1 MMEMQESDGSSKRA
15 VPCSGSNPFPNKRRL
30 VTPAGSEK
38 VYARRHSEGAQQ
50 QGIVPSVYGTGD
62 LRAELSCLTQ
72 ERETLMK
79 RIGVLIQER
88 QALEVLLANS
98 EMEKKTWSEICSNTL
113 TSMKGLEAEIE
124 CEKQKM
130 EQSGHEAEKQLSEM
144 QSLLLQLTDEKQKI
158 LVEKDSEHEALS
170 AKVVELEE
178 CKRKLALENKSLN
191 QTVEELKDKTAN
203 LEAEYGNVIAEKLSI
218 TAALEDYKSKG
229 EKLQIHCENL
239 QANHEIA
246 LDKCDREL
254 LELICE
260 RDYCEEALIKA
271 ESMMEQLE
279 KEHKSLQRDYETLNS
294 LKVKEQAGF
303 QLAYEVYEKT
313 AKKMEL
319 QLEMSRAELSKL
331 KTELHTAI
339 KQEDAGWSVFVTE
352 LEKLIAAVS
361 SIEEAKDSAV
371 KELEHKLHLETMVLK
386 EELAMATAKNHPWL
400 FHNF

>member
-1 MMEMQESDGSSKRA
+1 M
-15 VPCSGSNPFPNKRRL
+15 
-30 VTPAGSEK
+30 
-38 VYARRHSEGAQQ
+38 
-50 QGIVPSVYGTGD
+50 
-62 LRAELSCLTQ
+62 
-72 ERETLMK
+72 
-79 RIGVLIQER
+79 
-88 QALEVLLANS
+88 
-98 EMEKKTWSEICSNTL
+98 
-113 TSMKGLEAEIE
+113 
-124 CEKQKM
+124 
-130 EQSGHEAEKQLSEM
+130 
-144 QSLLLQLTDEKQKI
+144 
-158 LVEKDSEHEALS
+158 
-170 AKVVELEE
+170 
-178 CKRKLALENKSLN
+178 ENKSLN

-319 QLEMSRAELSKL
+319 QLEMSGAELSKL
-331 KTELHTAI
+331 KTELHMAI
-339 KQEDAGWSVFVTE
+339 KQEDAGS
-352 LEKLIAAVS
+352 EKTSLIQ
-361 SIEEAKDSAV
+361 
-371 KELEHKLHLETMVLK
+371 KLQSNRRRVLLLRKHL
-386 EELAMATAKNHPWL
+386 
-400 FHNF
+400 

>member
-1 MMEMQESDGSSKRA
+1 
-15 VPCSGSNPFPNKRRL
+15 
-30 VTPAGSEK
+30 
-38 VYARRHSEGAQQ
+38 
-50 QGIVPSVYGTGD
+50 
-62 LRAELSCLTQ
+62 
-72 ERETLMK
+72 MK

-130 EQSGHEAEKQLSEM
+130 EQSGHEAEKQFSEM

-158 LVEKDSEHEALS
+158 LIEKDSEHEALS

-178 CKRKLALENKSLN
+178 CKRKPALENKSLK
-191 QTVEELKDKTAN
+191 QTVEELKDKKAN

-260 RDYCEEALIKA
+260 
-271 ESMMEQLE
+271 
-279 KEHKSLQRDYETLNS
+279 
-294 LKVKEQAGF
+294 
-303 QLAYEVYEKT
+303 
-313 AKKMEL
+313 
-319 QLEMSRAELSKL
+319 
-331 KTELHTAI
+331 
-339 KQEDAGWSVFVTE
+339 
-352 LEKLIAAVS
+352 
-361 SIEEAKDSAV
+361 
-371 KELEHKLHLETMVLK
+371 
-386 EELAMATAKNHPWL
+386 
-400 FHNF
+400 